1 MTDDTQKKQLEPLN
15 LFPVS
20 GKATPKS
27 SPDKPPKILPIEF
40 LTHEEYLRAYK
51 EGLRNRPQHPRATED
66 EAS

>member
-1 MTDDTQKKQLEPLN
+1 MTDDTQKKKLEPLN

-40 LTHEEYLRAYK
+40 LTDEEYDRALK
-51 EGLRNRPQHPRATED
+51 EGLPNRLRPPRETED
-66 EAS
+66 GSS

>member
-1 MTDDTQKKQLEPLN
+1 MTEDTQKKQLEPLN

-20 GKATPKS
+20 GKATPKT

-40 LTHEEYLRAYK
+40 LTDEEYDHALK
-51 EGLRNRPQHPRATED
+51 EGLPDRLRHPRETED